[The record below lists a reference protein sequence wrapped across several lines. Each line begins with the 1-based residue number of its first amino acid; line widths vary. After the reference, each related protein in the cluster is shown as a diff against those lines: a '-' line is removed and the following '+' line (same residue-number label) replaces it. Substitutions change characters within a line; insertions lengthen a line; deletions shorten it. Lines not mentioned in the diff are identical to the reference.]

1 MRPPALLVAPP
12 GCRGVIAG
20 QMKLQTETTGIPPAL
35 VLDPGTIPPDDVIFG
50 YSEAMRCVR
59 QTIERVAG
67 MNVPV
72 LVTGESGTGKEL
84 IACLL
89 HWRSPWASGPLL
101 KVSCPAI
108 AGTMAEHELF
118 GPDRGILTGV
128 GSGAAASGIRGTLFL
143 DEVGDLPAS
152 LQAKLLQLLHDGHVE
167 LAEGSDSGWRIV
179 SASNRDLR
187 HEVAAGV
194 FRADLFY
201 RLNAVLVQVP
211 SLRERL
217 EDIASFVTYF
227 LQVYGK
233 KFGRACQPLAPSLL
247 RQLQNFHWPGN
258 IRQLENLVKRY
269 VILDSPSVFE
279 NEISQPAP
287 AGDGLDLD
295 FDITGDQTLK
305 EATRRAVHKIERI
318 AIMKALQ
325 ANNWNRKVTA
335 HKLGISYRALLYKI
349 KEIEMAG
356 SLAVGS
362 ERGS

>member
-1 MRPPALLVAPP
+1 M
-12 GCRGVIAG
+12 IAG
-20 QMKLQTETTGIPPAL
+20 QMKLQTETTGIAPAV

-108 AGTMAEHELF
+108 AGSMAENELF
-118 GPDRGILTGV
+118 GPERGMLTGMGRGV
-128 GSGAAASGIRGTLFL
+128 QPGSGIRGTLFL

-167 LAEGSDSGWRIV
+167 LAEGNDSGWRIV

-187 HEVAAGV
+187 QEVAAGA
-194 FRADLFY
+194 FRADLYY

-211 SLRERL
+211 SLRERI

-227 LQVYGK
+227 LQIYGK

-279 NEISQPAP
+279 SEISQPAA
-287 AGDGLDLD
+287 AGGEIDFD

-318 AIMKALQ
+318 AIIKSLQ

-356 SLAVGS
+356 SLAIES
-362 ERGS
+362 ERGSQRA

>member
-1 MRPPALLVAPP
+1 MV
-12 GCRGVIAG
+12 AG
-20 QMKLQTETTGIPPAL
+20 QMKLHTETTGIAPAV

-89 HWRSPWASGPLL
+89 HWRSPWANGPLL

-118 GPDRGILTGV
+118 GPDRGMLTGM
-128 GSGAAASGIRGTLFL
+128 GRGAETNGIRGTLFL
-143 DEVGDLPAS
+143 DEVGDLPVT

-167 LAEGSDSGWRIV
+167 LAEGGESGWRIV

-187 HEVAAGV
+187 QEVASGA

-211 SLRERL
+211 SLRERI

-247 RQLQNFHWPGN
+247 KQLQSFHWPGN

-279 NEISQPAP
+279 SEISQPAP
-287 AGDGLDLD
+287 PSSEFEFD

-318 AIMKALQ
+318 AIIKALQ

-356 SLAVGS
+356 SLAIET
-362 ERGS
+362 ERGSQRV

>member
-1 MRPPALLVAPP
+1 
-12 GCRGVIAG
+12 
-20 QMKLQTETTGIPPAL
+20 MKLQTETTGIPPAL

-118 GPDRGILTGV
+118 GPDRGMLTGMAN
-128 GSGAAASGIRGTLFL
+128 GAAASGIRGTLFL

-187 HEVAAGV
+187 HEVAAGTL
-194 FRADLFY
+194 RADLFY

-211 SLRERL
+211 SLRERI

-247 RQLQNFHWPGN
+247 RQMQNFHWPGN

-287 AGDGLDLD
+287 AGGELDLD

-305 EATRRAVHKIERI
+305 EATRRAVHRIERI

-349 KEIEMAG
+349 KEIETAG